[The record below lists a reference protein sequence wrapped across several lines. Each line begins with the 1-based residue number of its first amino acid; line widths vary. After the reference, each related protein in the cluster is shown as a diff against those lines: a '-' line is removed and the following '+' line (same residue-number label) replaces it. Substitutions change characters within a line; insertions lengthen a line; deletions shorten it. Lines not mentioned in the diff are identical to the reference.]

1 LFIILPTTPIAL
13 WRLHGEE
20 MVWRNILRITIY
32 LPLVL
37 MFTTVPGFWPIS
49 TYRWKFAHFELLP
62 QMRLPKLSTAKVS
75 FGSAISS
82 LRNARLW
89 ITALQLLNSI
99 WPQNLFVW
107 MLDQVSD
114 NFPRVRF
121 VVDLMRPRYA
131 SEMFASH
138 WRQPQCCCGSHSG
151 CVENSFEP
159 RSGARTSRDLWDQI
173 PMADLPALLPDACAM
188 DSMEKSWTILCH
200 LIPVLRTVIPS
211 WVGNCSDREIY

>member
-1 LFIILPTTPIAL
+1 
-13 WRLHGEE
+13 
-20 MVWRNILRITIY
+20 
-32 LPLVL
+32 
-37 MFTTVPGFWPIS
+37 
-49 TYRWKFAHFELLP
+49 
-62 QMRLPKLSTAKVS
+62 MRLPKLSTAKVS

-121 VVDLMRPRYA
+121 VIDLMRPRYA

-138 WRQPQCCCGSHSG
+138 
-151 CVENSFEP
+151 
-159 RSGARTSRDLWDQI
+159 
-173 PMADLPALLPDACAM
+173 
-188 DSMEKSWTILCH
+188 
-200 LIPVLRTVIPS
+200 
-211 WVGNCSDREIY
+211 